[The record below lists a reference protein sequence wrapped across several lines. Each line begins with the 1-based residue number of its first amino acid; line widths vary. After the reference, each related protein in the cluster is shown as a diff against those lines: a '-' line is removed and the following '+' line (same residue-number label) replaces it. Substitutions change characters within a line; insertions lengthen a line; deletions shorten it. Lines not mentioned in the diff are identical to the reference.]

1 MALAIPNQLQKNKN
15 NDNIANSTPQIK
27 PVNHPPIAKVGPDQ
41 TVNES
46 SKVTLFGLAIDPDP
60 NDKLSYSWT
69 QLAGPAVTLNGAN
82 LATPTFTA
90 PSNVPFDVQLKF
102 SLTVKDDKGAA
113 SSNDAILTITIK
125 HINRPP
131 VANAGTDREIDREA
145 VDNQVSEP
153 KLV

>member
-82 LATPTFTA
+82 LATPTL
-90 PSNVPFDVQLKF
+90 QLLPTCHLMF
-102 SLTVKDDKGAA
+102 S
-113 SSNDAILTITIK
+113 
-125 HINRPP
+125 
-131 VANAGTDREIDREA
+131 
-145 VDNQVSEP
+145 
-153 KLV
+153 

>member
-1 MALAIPNQLQKNKN
+1 M
-15 NDNIANSTPQIK
+15 
-27 PVNHPPIAKVGPDQ
+27 
-41 TVNES
+41 
-46 SKVTLFGLAIDPDP
+46 
-60 NDKLSYSWT
+60 
-69 QLAGPAVTLNGAN
+69 
-82 LATPTFTA
+82 
-90 PSNVPFDVQLKF
+90 PFDVQLKF
-102 SLTVKDDKGAA
+102 SLTAKDDKGAA